1 MNIRNAVFAVGA
13 GSFALSCSEGS
24 TAPPVPPPPA
34 APTAAVISL
43 LTPNSDDG
51 AIVITLRGPELSDIQ
66 ATSSAHL
73 LYARVASGQAAR
85 VIVVGDLSAGPIVKM
100 NLGAGHRLSEYS
112 TAVEQVAM
120 RNDSLRATTTGY
132 QLSIAAAP

>member
-1 MNIRNAVFAVGA
+1 MNIRNAVLAVVA
-13 GSFALSCSEGS
+13 GTLALSCSDGS
-24 TAPPVPPPPA
+24 TAPPLPPPPP

-51 AIVITLRGPELSDIQ
+51 AIVLTLRGPELSDIQ

-73 LYARVASGQAAR
+73 LYARTASGQAR
-85 VIVVGDLSAGPIVKM
+85 VIVVGDLSAGPIVKVK
-100 NLGAGHRLSEYS
+100 LGAGHPLSEYS
-112 TAVEQVAM
+112 TAVEQVAL